1 VEERIPD
8 DNLMV
13 GLVERA
19 QAGERQAFCTL
30 VESHSDR
37 IYGYLLHML
46 GDREEAADLAQET
59 FVRAWEALDRFRGGA
74 AFSTWLYRI
83 ATNLAIDALRRR
95 KRRGQCQS
103 LDEPVETN
111 GGEVDRQIA
120 DPLRQPD
127 EVLAAAQLQN
137 EVWRAVSELSPKLRA
152 VLLMYDFEQFC
163 YEDIARTLK
172 VPVGTVKSRL
182 FNARQ
187 QVKAKLSERLPMEEY
202 LGCLGDAAGGPGK
215 EHGGAGAGS

>member
-1 VEERIPD
+1 MEERIPD

-103 LDEPVETN
+103 LDEPIETR

-120 DPLRQPD
+120 DPVRLPD
-127 EVLAAAQLQN
+127 EQLATAQLQA
-137 EVWRAVSELSPKLRA
+137 EVWRAVGELSPKLRA
-152 VLLMYDFEQFC
+152 VLLMFDFEQFC
-163 YEDIARTLK
+163 YEDIARALR

-187 QVKAKLSERLPMEEY
+187 QVKAKLTERLPMEEY
-202 LGCLGDAAGGPGK
+202 LGCLDEAEAPGK
-215 EHGGAGAGS
+215 GGAGDGS

>member
-1 VEERIPD
+1 
-8 DNLMV
+8 MV
-13 GLVERA
+13 SLVERA
-19 QAGERQAFCTL
+19 QAGERQAFCAL

-59 FVRAWEALDRFRGGA
+59 FVRAWQALDRFRGGA

-83 ATNLAIDALRRR
+83 ATNLAIDALRRN

-103 LDEPVETN
+103 LDEPVETRA
-111 GGEVDRQIA
+111 GEVDRQIP
-120 DPLRQPD
+120 DPVRQPD
-127 EVLAAAQLQN
+127 EQLAAAQLQD

-163 YEDIARTLK
+163 YEDIARALR

-187 QVKAKLSERLPMEEY
+187 QVKAKLAERLPMEEY
-202 LGCLGDAAGGPGK
+202 LGCLDDDSGNR
-215 EHGGAGAGS
+215 GATGSS